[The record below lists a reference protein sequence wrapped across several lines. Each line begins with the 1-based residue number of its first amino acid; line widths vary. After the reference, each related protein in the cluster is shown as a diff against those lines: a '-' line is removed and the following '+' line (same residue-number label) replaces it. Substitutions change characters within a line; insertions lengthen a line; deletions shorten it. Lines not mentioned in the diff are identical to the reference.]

1 MRLLSSLAALVLAVS
16 SAVSSAVAA
25 PPARAAAPAATPDIP
40 FERFR
45 LDNGLTVVVHTDRKA
60 PIVAVNVWY
69 HVGGKD
75 EPADRQEFAHW
86 FEHLM
91 FQGSENYRDEFF
103 KPFEEVGATDQN
115 GTTSTDRTNYFQNV
129 PTTAL
134 DRALWM
140 ESDRMGHLLG
150 ALDQKVLDEQR
161 GVVRNEK
168 RQREN
173 QPYGKIWDRLFEA
186 SFPQGHPYHAP
197 DVAADK
203 LLEGATLE
211 EAKDWFRRYYGAAN
225 ATLVLA
231 GDIDVATAREK
242 AQKYFGH
249 IAPGRPLTRHQV
261 DIAARGDSRRDVMYD
276 RVPQAMLIRSWN
288 VPPVTHADS
297 DLLGLVSQVLGG
309 SAASRLDARLV
320 HRDQSADNV
329 GTFNEAM
336 EIAGLFA
343 VQVMVKAG
351 QDPAAVEKA
360 MEEELARLLQQ
371 GPTKQELDRAR
382 TALRAGFVRGIERI
396 GGFGGKSDVLAECQV
411 FHGDPGCFR
420 RSLAAIESATPAQV
434 RDVARRWLGQG
445 DYTLTVLPFGALR
458 NAPTSAVDR
467 SLGVPKVAAF
477 PDLSFPALERFTLSN
492 GVPVVLARR
501 PEVPVVQVQAMFDA
515 GFAADAGRKTGTA
528 AFAMAMMG
536 EGAGPYGALDF
547 AARAEDLGA
556 TVGASAALDA
566 STATLS
572 ALKDRLDPS
581 LALFATM
588 LREPRLDAAEIER
601 VRKQWLSRI
610 AREKSQPNSI
620 AQRLLPP
627 LMYGTGHPYGIPF
640 TGSGT
645 EASVRSLTRTDLT
658 DHLAAWVRPDNMRLV
673 VVGDTTPEAIRPLL
687 EKHLG
692 SWRATNATRGTK
704 TVPEVALPARPRVFL
719 VDRPDAEQA
728 FILAGHPI
736 PSSRSPQALEIES
749 AITVIGGL
757 FSSRL
762 NMNLREDKGWSYGSY
777 ASSNGAMHQR
787 PMFVYAPVQ
796 TDRAVDSLK
805 ELKREFE
812 EYVSTRPA
820 TAAEVSN
827 VIANDVRG
835 LPGSFETAAA
845 VRSAVGGI
853 LLYDRPDDWV
863 RTLKARTEAQSVD
876 SINAAARAV
885 IQPSAMTWVVVG
897 DLAKIEQGIRALGLG
912 EVQVVD
918 LDGKPV
924 R

>member
-1 MRLLSSLAALVLAVS
+1 MRLLSSLAALVL
-16 SAVSSAVAA
+16 AVSSAVAA

-115 GTTSTDRTNYFQNV
+115 GTTSADRTNYFQNV

-288 VPPVTHADS
+288 VPPVTHADN

-360 MEEELARLLQQ
+360 MDEELARLLQQ

-458 NAPTSAVDR
+458 KAPTSAVDR
-467 SLGVPKVAAF
+467 SLGVPKVAAV

-645 EASVRSLTRTDLT
+645 EASVQSLTRTDLT

-736 PSSRSPQALEIES
+736 PSSRSPQALETDS

-777 ASSNGAMHQR
+777 ALSNPARYQR
-787 PMFVYAPVQ
+787 PMLVFAPVQ